1 MNQTLAIDYN
11 LIRIAFVRCMQGV
24 LPKNT
29 KTNQPIPIA
38 LAEPETQ
45 NEPRPDL
52 PYMTFKFTT
61 PGAKSGD
68 DTKSW
73 VLDDMGAPTTIV
85 NSGGVRKMTIDFD
98 SYGTSHEEAYNLMA
112 IWQTAL
118 DLEDIQAILRQAGV
132 AVWIIG
138 NVADLSKL
146 LNTGYEG
153 RAHMTCTFGIAM
165 NLQSDLGEIDSV
177 KVGGTVQEAPGG
189 TQVTIPQGTYPEP

>member
-1 MNQTLAIDYN
+1 MANQTLAVDFN
-11 LIRIAFVRCMQGV
+11 KIRIAFARCMQGV
-24 LPKNT
+24 LPKLPDVT
-29 KTNQPIPIA
+29 QPMTVA

-45 NEPRPDL
+45 NTPQPKL
-52 PYMTFKFTT
+52 PYFTFKFTT

-73 VLDDMGAPTTIV
+73 VLDNMGNPTTIV

-98 SYGTSHEEAYNLMA
+98 SYAQSHEDAYNFMA

-118 DLEDIQAILRQAGV
+118 DLEDIQAILRQTGI

-138 NVADLSKL
+138 NVADLSAL

-165 NLQSDLGEIDSV
+165 NLQSDLGEMDHVQVS
-177 KVGGTVQEAPGG
+177 GTVKESPGG
-189 TQVTIPQGTYPEP
+189 SEIAVPQGTYP